1 MYNKM
6 IKSSGGMKLLKRLA
20 PIELGRGVH
29 LHVIKTDKFKTNLI
43 RVYLQRPLE
52 KEEVT
57 KNALLTM
64 VLPRGTERFTTS
76 MAVSKELENLYG
88 ASLSSDVSKKGE
100 RNIIQFALQLANDKY
115 LEEKG
120 VFEKGLSIL
129 NEIIHKPHL
138 QEGKFHTQYVE
149 QEKDNLKE
157 RIEGRINDKMSYA
170 LDRCIE
176 EMCSDEKFSLYE
188 YGNVEDL
195 KKISAE
201 SLYEHYQNIIGT
213 SKVDI
218 FVVGDMDEATV
229 ENMVRQHLN
238 FVSGDK
244 LFVEREEIQRSPADV
259 KKVEDKMDVSQGKLT
274 LGYRT
279 NLPFES
285 ELYHPLVV
293 FSNILGGGPNSKLF
307 RNIREKESLCYYIFS
322 RIEKF
327 KSLMMISSGIE
338 FDKYDKTVE
347 LVGKQLEEMKNGGFT
362 TEDIESAK
370 NSIITSMR
378 SMTDTPSMMADFYY
392 TQVVS
397 NNPDSLDEMIDKVRK
412 VTKEA
417 IIASSKQIELDT
429 IYFLRDKKE
438 GR

>member
-1 MYNKM
+1 M
-6 IKSSGGMKLLKRLA
+6 LKRLA
-20 PIELGRGVH
+20 PVELGQGIH
-29 LHVIKTDKFKTNLI
+29 LHIIKTDKFKTNLV

-52 KEEVT
+52 KKEVT
-57 KNALLTM
+57 KNALLSM
-64 VLPRGTERFTTS
+64 ILPRGTERFATS
-76 MAVSKELENLYG
+76 MAISKELEGLYG
-88 ASLSSDVSKKGE
+88 AALSSDVSKKGE
-100 RNIIQFALQLANDKY
+100 RNIIQFALQLASDKY
-115 LEEKG
+115 LEEKD
-120 VFEKGLSIL
+120 VFEKGLSVL
-129 NEIIHKPHL
+129 NEIIHKPYL
-138 QEGKFHTQYVE
+138 QEDQFYVQYVE

-170 LDRCIE
+170 LERCIE

-188 YGNVEDL
+188 YGSVEDL
-195 KKISAE
+195 EKISPQ
-201 SLYEHYQNIIGT
+201 SLYEHYQQVIGN

-218 FVVGDMDEATV
+218 FVVGDMDETV
-229 ENMVRQHLN
+229 VERLILKHLT
-238 FVSGDK
+238 FVPGNK
-244 LFVEREEIQRSPADV
+244 LSVEREEIKFKPATV
-259 KKVEDKMDVSQGKLT
+259 KKVEDQMDVSQGKLT

-338 FDKYDKTVE
+338 FDNYDKAVE
-347 LVGKQLEEMKNGGFT
+347 LVGKELEEMKNGNFT
-362 TEDIESAK
+362 AEDIESAK
-370 NSIITSMR
+370 NSIITSMQA
-378 SMTDTPSMMADFYY
+378 MTDSPGMLADFYY
-392 TQVVS
+392 TQVIS
-397 NNPDSLDEMIDKVRK
+397 NNPDSLDEIINKVRS

-417 IIASSKQIELDT
+417 IITSSKHIELDT
-429 IYFLRDKKE
+429 IYFLRDKKG

>member
-1 MYNKM
+1 
-6 IKSSGGMKLLKRLA
+6 MKLLRRLA
-20 PIELGRGVH
+20 PIELGQGVH

-64 VLPRGTERFTTS
+64 VLPRGTERYTTS
-76 MAVSKELENLYG
+76 MAVAKALEDLYG

-120 VFEKGLSIL
+120 IFEKGLAIL
-129 NEIIHKPHL
+129 NELIHKPYL
-138 QEGKFHTQYVE
+138 QEGKFLSQYVD

-176 EMCSDEKFSLYE
+176 EMCADEKFSLYE
-188 YGNVEDL
+188 YGSVEDL
-195 KKISAE
+195 EKISSR
-201 SLYEHYQNIIGT
+201 SLYEHYQNIIGG

-218 FVVGDMDEATV
+218 FVVGDMDEVTV
-229 ENMVRQHLN
+229 KNMVMQHLT
-238 FVSGDK
+238 FPSGDK
-244 LFVEREEIQRSPADV
+244 LAVEREEIHKNPPKIR
-259 KKVEDKMDVSQGKLT
+259 KIEDQMDISQGKLT

-279 NLPFES
+279 NLPFEN
-285 ELYHPLVV
+285 ELYHSLVV

-307 RNIREKESLCYYIFS
+307 RNVREKESLCYYIFS
-322 RIEKF
+322 RIDKF

-347 LVGKQLEEMKNGGFT
+347 LIGKQLDEMKTGGFT

-378 SMTDTPSMMADFYY
+378 AMTDTPSMMADFYY
-392 TQVVS
+392 AQVIS
-397 NNPDSLDEMIDKVRK
+397 NNLDSLDEMIDKVRK

-417 IIASSKQIELDT
+417 IIASSKHMELDT